1 MGEVTGTI
9 KTFFEVFPTLK
20 AEEELA
26 FLFRDV
32 EVKKITTNSSRDFLH
47 VHIFSHHVI
56 QKKQIHRME
65 QRIKEQLFGTAR
77 VSIRI
82 EEKYALS
89 EQYTPQA
96 LMEEYRESIL
106 EELREYS
113 LLSANMLDQAEIR
126 FEGEKGMCLELVD
139 TIVSEGKRD
148 HIVRLLEEVFN
159 QRFQIPTEI
168 RVSYRE
174 CEESRNQE
182 FDEQRIQREINAI
195 FARNK
200 KHHEELGDLPKEEQ
214 TGSTADAAKE
224 SGTGK
229 EKAAASPAAKAA
241 VQ

>member
-113 LLSANMLDQAEIR
+113 VLAANMFDQAEIR

-174 CEESRNQE
+174 
-182 FDEQRIQREINAI
+182 
-195 FARNK
+195 
-200 KHHEELGDLPKEEQ
+200 
-214 TGSTADAAKE
+214 
-224 SGTGK
+224 
-229 EKAAASPAAKAA
+229 
-241 VQ
+241 

>member
-82 EEKYALS
+82 EGKVCAFGTIYAAGS
-89 EQYTPQA
+89 
-96 LMEEYRESIL
+96 
-106 EELREYS
+106 
-113 LLSANMLDQAEIR
+113 D
-126 FEGEKGMCLELVD
+126 G
-139 TIVSEGKRD
+139 
-148 HIVRLLEEVFN
+148 
-159 QRFQIPTEI
+159 
-168 RVSYRE
+168 RVSGEY
-174 CEESRNQE
+174 
-182 FDEQRIQREINAI
+182 F
-195 FARNK
+195 
-200 KHHEELGDLPKEEQ
+200 G
-214 TGSTADAAKE
+214 
-224 SGTGK
+224 GT
-229 EKAAASPAAKAA
+229 S
-241 VQ
+241 